1 MRKILSLIAMV
12 AVVLGMAGCGQNDP
26 NEPEYPFVGKSYT
39 GTTYDNTEKKEQ
51 FVRLI
56 FYSNNDATLQ
66 KGNSSDDIDFN
77 FDKLL
82 TWNINDKGVVEVY
95 FKANVFSN
103 QPDPQLA
110 FTFTYGADGKTI
122 RVKAVETGEEFSMA
136 LEKVVETPVAISG
149 KMYSANGEDPETK
162 TPRVAEVYFYKD
174 YQFRLVLKEGDNTLY
189 DQTSFL
195 WEYTDGAIKVVYK
208 DGAVDVETGKD
219 ASGQTFMTGTY
230 DAAKDQVTL
239 VMATQKEEK
248 IVYSFEQNI

>member
-12 AVVLGMAGCGQNDP
+12 AVVLCMASCGQNDP

-103 QPDPQLA
+103 QPAPQLA

-230 DAAKDQVTL
+230 DEAKDQVTL